1 MQITSYEKQKI
12 ADLRELQDH
21 QSNLEE
27 LELHFKEK
35 WYAAKDFVDGNDSL
49 KMRDFEKW
57 IKNTYN
63 PQKKSFRIKI
73 KNLKLRYGIK

>member
-1 MQITSYEKQKI
+1 MITSYEKQKI
-12 ADLRELQDH
+12 DDLRELQDH

-27 LELHFKEK
+27 LELQFKEK
-35 WYAAKDFVDGNDSL
+35 WYAVKDFVAGNDSL

-57 IKNTYN
+57 VKNIYN

-73 KNLKLRYGIK
+73 KNLKSKYGIA